1 MKKII
6 DYFKNKKELIKPEDI
21 IKILS
26 EEETFEK
33 FYDYDK
39 NKESFGNHVIDDYL
53 NLMYNLFENSEQKTN
68 EIYKKRFNLLMQK
81 YSLLI
86 KKEHEIIGEKPF
98 ERLNE
103 KIRLS
108 MTKNINISDS
118 KFIIARKLYLNSCLI
133 LNYDIEYLFYNSVFN
148 MEKIED
154 KINILN
160 SIKYKKLRD
169 ITTENHK
176 VICTT
181 WSKIYARLLCEYGIM
196 ARVVGEYHKYVVF
209 DCDGT
214 LMMAD
219 ATQST
224 NNNEYNIFLNDL
236 TRVKLNMA
244 TKSYRC
250 LEKNKIIDKILDT
263 VDQQIGYASI
273 NLEKLEKK
281 FLVSYNTVINFKQE
295 KSLLFKDLM
304 AKIYAILKMLKITG
318 MEKMLAIKIYLKL
331 LYNFEKEDNLNSFLI
346 IRDDELKEINLLITY
361 RYNDNFIY
369 CLIEENNIIY
379 LSREELK
386 MKLNNNYYLVNKN
399 EKDIPGF
406 EETRKLKVS

>member
-6 DYFKNKKELIKPEDI
+6 DYFKNKKELIKHEDI

-26 EEETFEK
+26 EEETFKK

-39 NKESFGNHVIDDYL
+39 NKESFGNHIIDDYL

-81 YSLLI
+81 YSLHI

-103 KIRLS
+103 KIRLA
-108 MTKNINISDS
+108 MTKNINVSDS

-169 ITTENHK
+169 ITTEDHK

-196 ARVVGEYHKYVVF
+196 ARVVGDYHKYVVF

-263 VDQQIGYASI
+263 VDQQIGYTSI
-273 NLEKLEKK
+273 NLEKLEKE
-281 FLVSYNTVINFKQE
+281 FLESYNTVINFKQE

-304 AKIYAILKMLKITG
+304 SKIYAILKMLKSTG

-346 IRDDELKEINLLITY
+346 IRDNELKEINLLITY

-406 EETRKLKVS
+406 EKTRKLKVS